1 MVSYQQTKD
10 LSASAQMTFLN
21 MRSYY
26 EQYSVEWDCL
36 KIEEQIRDLT
46 NFDIMLNGE
55 IVGVIRLVFDDDS
68 CYIRDLQVSEQHQ
81 GKGIGA
87 LAFIECERLA
97 VEAGVNRLK
106 LRVFKISPAF
116 RLYERVGFVVDSA
129 DDRFYNMSKKLF

>member
-1 MVSYQQTKD
+1 VVSYQQTKD
-10 LSASAQMTFLN
+10 LSASAKMTFLN

-26 EQYSVEWDCL
+26 EQYSVEWDSL

-55 IVGVIRLVFDDDS
+55 IVGAIRLVFDDDS

-81 GKGIGA
+81 GKGLGA
-87 LAFIECERLA
+87 LAFTECERLA